1 MDSGEGMRGCG
12 GLCWLLLVYACEAR
26 VVIMQNQYPESN
38 GGGEMLLDHMPGAG
52 GQRTWCRGC
61 SMVGTLG
68 RIAPLWAHL
77 FDRLPN

>member
-1 MDSGEGMRGCG
+1 
-12 GLCWLLLVYACEAR
+12 
-26 VVIMQNQYPESN
+26 MQNQYPESN